1 MGECV
6 ISLVLSH
13 HNKIWSDGPALQP
26 WDRPCRSSLG
36 QINVT
41 ALCYSS
47 VLFRKYRKIYS
58 WGVRACQPK
67 RCEEKKERERK
78 RARHLALWLLLLCVS
93 SSPWACPVWLGL
105 ARSAV
110 CSPCGPHSGP
120 RTFLGSI
127 FVGFSFL
134 FLLATAFL
142 DSFFLF

>member
-36 QINVT
+36 QISVT

-47 VLFRKYRKIYS
+47 VLFRKYRNIYP

-78 RARHLALWLLLLCVS
+78 RARHLALWLLLSHVS
-93 SSPWACPVWLGL
+93 SSPGPALCDSGWPGVLFVLPVVLILVLGPSL
-105 ARSAV
+105 V
-110 CSPCGPHSGP
+110 
-120 RTFLGSI
+120 
-127 FVGFSFL
+127 L
-134 FLLATAFL
+134 FLWAFPFSHCFSGL
-142 DSFFLF
+142 LFPILTT